1 MAYLAALAAI
11 TVLDGVWL
19 GYLARDFYAREAA
32 GLLAESVRV
41 VPAGAF
47 YLGYPAALIALA
59 LNPPSPNWRT
69 AALRSALAGLF
80 AYGTYDLTNLATLRG
95 FSTAMALV
103 DMAWG
108 TVLSTAAGLAAH
120 AVLQRLGL
128 ARNPRSNV

>member
-11 TVLDGVWL
+11 TLLDGVWL

-32 GLLAESVRV
+32 GLLAESVKV

-59 LNPPSPNWRT
+59 LNPTCANWRT

-128 ARNPRSNV
+128 ARNLRSNP